1 MRKAVL
7 FRLKDKSLME
17 EYKKRHDNIWQEV
30 LAIIKASGIKN
41 YSIWNVDD
49 ILFGYYEIENESAD
63 KKAMEILF
71 GEPKFLEWRN
81 YMEDIINID
90 ENGNK
95 EYQMK
100 LMFLVE

>member
-1 MRKAVL
+1 MRKAIL
-7 FRLKDKSLME
+7 FRLKDKSMVE
-17 EYKKRHDNIWQEV
+17 EYKKRHDSIWQEV
-30 LAIIKASGIKN
+30 LAVIKVSGIKN

-49 ILFGYYEIENESAD
+49 ILFGYYEIENEIAD
-63 KKAMEILF
+63 KKATEILF

-95 EYQMK
+95 EYPLR

>member
-7 FRLKDKSLME
+7 FRLKDKSMME
-17 EYKKRHDNIWQEV
+17 EYKNRHDSIWREV
-30 LAIIKASGIKN
+30 LDIIKASGIKN

-49 ILFGYYEIENESAD
+49 ILFGYYEIENENAD
-63 KKAMEILF
+63 KKATEILF
-71 GEPKFLEWRN
+71 NEPKFLEWRN

-100 LMFLVE
+100 LMFLAE